1 MNFAED
7 GGVLSNVNPGSR
19 IRNLM
24 GDDGPDMMGSDY
36 GPDMMQGGS
45 LSTPDNPGPSMM
57 GRTPMLGTL
66 RRQRGLP
73 VVRDQ
78 LPDLMD

>member
-1 MNFAED
+1 MSDMNFAED

-19 IRNLM
+19 IKNLM
-24 GDDGPDMMGSDY
+24 GDG

-45 LSTPDNPGPSMM
+45 MSTPDNPGPSMM

>member
-1 MNFAED
+1 MSNMNFAED

-24 GDDGPDMMGSDY
+24 GED

-45 LSTPDNPGPSMM
+45 MSTPDNPGPSMM